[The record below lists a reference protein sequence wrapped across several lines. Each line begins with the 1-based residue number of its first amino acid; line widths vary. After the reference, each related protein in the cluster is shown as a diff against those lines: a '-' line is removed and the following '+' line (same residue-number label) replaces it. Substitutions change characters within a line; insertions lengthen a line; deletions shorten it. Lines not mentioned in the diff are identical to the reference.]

1 MNTEVKKTTSK
12 KPSRKSSKLKGLI
25 ASWVLPILGTTS
37 VLSPNKA
44 EGATSGYGATA
55 DYRVSNVV
63 QFFQGSTER
72 ESGIDQAV
80 LSYKISDAQNNQR
93 VNTARTQLSK
103 RISQLETTYA
113 KAKNNAMN
121 KYQYAQQQG
130 NVNGMV
136 QAYRSLVSAGR
147 SYINGYTS
155 AYDNWGRALI
165 NAQKSVGGAALRA
178 DINTVNSI
186 HYGNR
191 MQSNSL
197 DRIHA
202 GAGVKQSVKG
212 GSVGAGVSGSVGD
225 VLSITRSAGEY
236 GKAGQVGENAGYN
249 AQLILV
255 TGTNVY
261 NDIGV
266 AVSEKIATV
275 QNDLAPMEDYI
286 RASLVGTNNY
296 NLQTSFDNAVID
308 ASFDE
313 QQINLAEKIQRG
325 VDNATTAALQ
335 LEKRGKQA
343 ENNAN
348 RKASKNLQRATDGIG
363 LGGKLKKIFGR

>member
-12 KPSRKSSKLKGLI
+12 KPSRKSSKLKGMI
-25 ASWVLPILGTTS
+25 ASWMLPILGTTS

-44 EGATSGYGATA
+44 EGATAGYGATA

-93 VNTARTQLSK
+93 VNTARNQLSK

-121 KYQYAQQQG
+121 KYRYAQQQG

-155 AYDNWGRALI
+155 AYDNWGKALI
-165 NAQKSVGGAALRA
+165 NAQKSVGGAALQA

-186 HYGNR
+186 YRANR
-191 MQSNSL
+191 TQSNSFN
-197 DRIHA
+197 RIHA
-202 GAGVKQSVKG
+202 GIGAEQSFNG
-212 GSVGAGVSGSVGD
+212 GSARAVAAGSVGD
-225 VLSITRSAGEY
+225 ALSIFRSPGEFN
-236 GKAGQVGENAGYN
+236 KAEQVGNNAEHN
-249 AQLILV
+249 AQLIVV

-261 NDIGV
+261 NDIG
-266 AVSEKIATV
+266 AAGAEKIARV
-275 QNDLAPMEDYI
+275 QNDSEHMKDYI
-286 RASLVGTNNY
+286 SAVLVGTNNP
-296 NLQTSFDNAVID
+296 NLKTNFDNAVRD
-308 ASFDE
+308 ALYE
-313 QQINLAEKIQRG
+313 QQQINLAEKVQRG
-325 VDNATTAALQ
+325 LDYATTTALQ
-335 LEKRGKQA
+335 LEKQGKQA

-348 RKASKNLQRATDGIG
+348 RKASQNLQRATDGIG
-363 LGGKLKKIFGR
+363 VGAKLKKIFGR